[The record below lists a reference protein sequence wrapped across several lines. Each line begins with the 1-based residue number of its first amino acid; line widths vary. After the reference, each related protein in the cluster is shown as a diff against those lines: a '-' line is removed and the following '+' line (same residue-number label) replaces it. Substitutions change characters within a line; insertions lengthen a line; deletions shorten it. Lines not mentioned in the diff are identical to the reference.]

1 MLGFYERMAI
11 EDRINACSATND
23 DAARLLRHMR
33 EQDRH
38 IDKLAS
44 TLADS
49 SVIMSGMGITLAEA
63 ARNAEHVASNMARLR
78 SLEQITD

>member
-11 EDRINACSATND
+11 EDRITAGTATND
-23 DAARLLRHMR
+23 DAARLLRHVR

-44 TLADS
+44 ILVDS
-49 SVIMSGMGITLAEA
+49 SVIMRGMGITLAEA
-63 ARNAEHVASNMARLR
+63 SRNAEHVASNMARLR
-78 SLEQITD
+78 NAEQSTD

>member
-23 DAARLLRHMR
+23 DAARLLRHVR

-38 IDKLAS
+38 IDRLVS
-44 TLADS
+44 TLADTAT
-49 SVIMSGMGITLAEA
+49 IMSGMGITMAET

-78 SLEQITD
+78 NAEQSTD

>member
-11 EDRINACSATND
+11 EDRITAGTATND

-38 IDKLAS
+38 IDKLTS
-44 TLADS
+44 TLADI
-49 SVIMSGMGITLAEA
+49 SVIMRGMGITMAET
-63 ARNAEHVASNMARLR
+63 ARNAEHVASNIARLR
-78 SLEQITD
+78 NAEQSTD

>member
-11 EDRINACSATND
+11 EDRINACSASND

-49 SVIMSGMGITLAEA
+49 SVIMRGMGITLAEA
-63 ARNAEHVASNMARLR
+63 ARNAEHVANSMARLR
-78 SLEQITD
+78 NAEQSTD

>member
-11 EDRINACSATND
+11 EDRITAGTATND

-38 IDKLAS
+38 IDKLTS

-49 SVIMSGMGITLAEA
+49 SVIMIGMGITLTEA
-63 ARNAEHVASNMARLR
+63 ARNAEHVANNMARLR

>member
-11 EDRINACSATND
+11 EDRITAGTATND
-23 DAARLLRHMR
+23 DASRLLRHMR

-38 IDKLAS
+38 IDKLTS

-49 SVIMSGMGITLAEA
+49 SVIMRGMGITLAEA
-63 ARNAEHVASNMARLR
+63 ARNAEHVAINMARLR
-78 SLEQITD
+78 NAEQSTD

>member
-23 DAARLLRHMR
+23 DASRLLRHMR
-33 EQDRH
+33 DQDRH
-38 IDKLAS
+38 IDKLTS
-44 TLADS
+44 TLADTAT
-49 SVIMSGMGITLAEA
+49 IMSGMGITMAET

-78 SLEQITD
+78 NAEQSTD